1 MAKELLN
8 IKIKTLPNG
17 YALTVGSEEY
27 MYFTLEKLSQGFL
40 YHVCLGELGAA
51 SNEDIKTFLDAA
63 VVYRADD
70 GKITKKMTKIAN
82 ENERLQSL
90 SENQKK
96 TIANLR
102 NLLKKAKYELAKKSP
117 KGKQEIDDEEEDD
130 DEEYNE

>member
-8 IKIKTLPNG
+8 IKIQTLPNG
-17 YALTVGSEEY
+17 YALTVGNNVY
-27 MYFTLEKLSQGFL
+27 MYFSLETLLDGFMC
-40 YHVCLGELGAA
+40 HVGLGELGAA
-51 SNEDIKTFLDAA
+51 SNKDIKTFLDAA